1 MNTNLTNSRDK
12 SVDIA
17 KGICILLMVL
27 CHSFVSR
34 PYIGHAIYMFHMPCF
49 FIIAGYLLRD
59 RYLSD
64 YRKGI
69 MSRLKVAYL
78 PYVKWMTIF
87 FILHNLLFNCHLYE
101 NAYSG
106 SRIIK
111 KIGRVFLLQEYDLLL
126 GGYWFLIAL
135 TIASI
140 LGFTYLF
147 ILNRHKKLANI
158 NIGGGNFFR
167 YLSMYNIPVAL

>member
-1 MNTNLTNSRDK
+1 
-12 SVDIA
+12 
-17 KGICILLMVL
+17 
-27 CHSFVSR
+27 
-34 PYIGHAIYMFHMPCF
+34 
-49 FIIAGYLLRD
+49 
-59 RYLSD
+59 
-64 YRKGI
+64 

>member
-158 NIGGGNFFR
+158 NIGGQFLP
-167 YLSMYNIPVAL
+167 LS